1 MRISDWSSDVC
12 SSDLGVFRKS
22 SPEYR
27 SSNDKF
33 YLASL
38 NVQYDFGGVN
48 LISNTSYFHRNN
60 TTGYDGTIYDLY
72 YYQSLYADVFG
83 EEGPLFTFLTPTG
96 INQDLPYYLCRAVA
110 TPIVRPLGRARVC

>member
-38 NVQYDFGGVN
+38 NVQYDFGGIN

-60 TTGYDGTIYDLY
+60 TTGYDGTIYDLS
-72 YYQSLYADVFG
+72 YYQSLYAEDFG
-83 EEGPLFTFLTPTG
+83 EEGPLSPFMTPNG
-96 INQDLPYYLCRAVA
+96 INQDLTYYLSTALVTKIGKEACR
-110 TPIVRPLGRARVC
+110 